1 MILQDEFKKS
11 GYTDILIENTATEY
25 GINLE
30 DIFDLN
36 KKPEELIS
44 IFISDKKDEL
54 FFLLNG
60 DMAEINTLCDCWD
73 DRIRVFTIING
84 KSEVI
89 HKLKYNIIQLIVYS
103 GDDPDK
109 NREGNLMVSRKIIIK
124 GDVQDKNQIVIDD
137 DEEIEL
143 PFHMISTDTFALDEE
158 RKRQLEELL
167 PKDEELLLIMEKKR
181 IKAYKREHEG
191 KYDKSFGTQEYE
203 MIKGWLER

>member
-73 DRIRVFTIING
+73 NRIRVFTIING
-84 KSEVI
+84 ESEVI

-137 DEEIEL
+137 DEGIEL
-143 PFHMISTDTFALDEE
+143 PFHMISTDTFAPDEE

-181 IKAYKREHEG
+181 IKAHKREHEG
-191 KYDKSFGTQEYE
+191 KYDKSFETQEYE